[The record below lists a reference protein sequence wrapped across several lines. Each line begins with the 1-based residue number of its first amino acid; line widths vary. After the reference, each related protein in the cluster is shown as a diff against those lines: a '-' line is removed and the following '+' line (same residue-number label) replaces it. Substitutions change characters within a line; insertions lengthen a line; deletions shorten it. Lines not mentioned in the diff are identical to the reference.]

1 MRDALRLAFG
11 TLTILPVRP
20 PDVVDRRTAGRAMAL
35 APLVG
40 LLLGLLA
47 VAVLWALGGGSL
59 LMLPRDGELLFA
71 GDLAASELVPR
82 VSPVSTLLA
91 GVLVVTLLAV
101 ATRAIHLDGLAD
113 TADGLGSRKPAEQ
126 ALEVMRR
133 SDLGPFGAVTLVLV
147 LFLQTMALERLV
159 QSPLGLLWML
169 VALVLS
175 RLALP
180 FLCRGGV
187 PAARNDGLGSS
198 VAGSVGRGLLVA
210 SAGLALLAVV
220 VAWALVALAGS
231 GAFGGLGPGL
241 DGQEL
246 SVFPDPLLHLVGV
259 VAVTA
264 LAVGLLERR
273 CRRRLGGV
281 TGDVLGAGVELALT
295 VALVGF
301 AL

>member
-59 LMLPRDGELLFA
+59 LMLPRDGQLLLAGGPEGAQEL
-71 GDLAASELVPR
+71 ASR
-82 VSPVSTLLA
+82 ISPVSTLLA

-180 FLCRGGV
+180 FSCRGGV
-187 PAARNDGLGSS
+187 PAARTDGLGSS

-210 SAGLALLAVV
+210 SVGLALVAVV

-231 GAFGGLGPGL
+231 GAFGGRGL

-273 CRRRLGGV
+273 CRRRLGGI

-295 VALVGF
+295 VALVVF

>member
-47 VAVLWALGGGSL
+47 VGVLCALGGGSL
-59 LMLPRDGELLFA
+59 LTG
-71 GDLAASELVPR
+71 G
-82 VSPVSTLLA
+82 LA
-91 GVLVVTLLAV
+91 GVLVVTLLAA

-187 PAARNDGLGSS
+187 PAARTDGLGSS

-210 SAGLALLAVV
+210 SVGLALLAVV

-231 GAFGGLGPGL
+231 GAFGGRGL

-273 CRRRLGGV
+273 CRRRLGGI

-295 VALVGF
+295 VALVVF

>member
-1 MRDALRLAFG
+1 MRDAVRLALG
-11 TLTILPVRP
+11 TLTILPVHP

-40 LLLGLLA
+40 LLLGVVA
-47 VAVLWALGGGSL
+47 VAVLWVLGGGSL
-59 LMLPRDGELLFA
+59 LMLPRDGQLLFA
-71 GDLAASELVPR
+71 GGAEGSPALAPR
-82 VSPVSTLLA
+82 ISSVSTLLA
-91 GVLVVTLLAV
+91 GVLVVATLAA

-113 TADGLGSRKPAEQ
+113 TADGLGSRRPAAQ
-126 ALEVMRR
+126 ALDVMRR

-147 LFLQTMALERLV
+147 LFLQAMALERLV
-159 QSPLGLLWML
+159 QSPLGLLWLL

-180 FLCRGGV
+180 VLCRRGV
-187 PAARNDGLGSS
+187 PAARADGLGST
-198 VAGSVGRGLLVA
+198 VAGSVGPGALAA
-210 SAGLALLAVV
+210 SVGLAALAGV
-220 VAWALVALAGS
+220 VAWVGVALVAP
-231 GAFGGLGPGL
+231 GAFGGQGL
-241 DGQEL
+241 DGQQL
-246 SVFPDPLLHLVGV
+246 SVFPDPLLHVVGV
-259 VAVTA
+259 VVVTA
-264 LAVGLLERR
+264 LVVGLLERR

>member
-1 MRDALRLAFG
+1 VRDALRLAFG

-20 PDVVDRRTAGRAMAL
+20 PDVVDRRTAGRSIAL

-40 LLLGLLA
+40 LLLGLVA
-47 VAVLWALGGGSL
+47 VAVLWTLGGGSL
-59 LMLPRDGELLFA
+59 LMLPRDGRLLIA
-71 GDLAASELVPR
+71 GDLVASELAPR
-82 VSPVSTLLA
+82 ISPVSTLLA
-91 GVLVVTLLAV
+91 GVLVVVTLAV

-113 TADGLGSRKPAEQ
+113 TADGLGSRKPAAP

-159 QSPLGLLWML
+159 QSPLGLLWLL

-180 FLCRGGV
+180 FLCRRGV
-187 PAARNDGLGSS
+187 PAARGEGLGST
-198 VAGSVGRGLLVA
+198 VAGSVGAGTLAASVGLAAL
-210 SAGLALLAVV
+210 AGL
-220 VAWALVALAGS
+220 VAWAIVALVAPA
-231 GAFGGLGPGL
+231 AWGGRGL

-246 SVFPDPLLHLVGV
+246 SLFPDPLLHLVGV

-295 VALVGF
+295 VALVAF

>member
-47 VAVLWALGGGSL
+47 VGVLWALGGGSL
-59 LMLPRDGELLFA
+59 LMLPRDGQLLFA
-71 GDLAASELVPR
+71 GDLVASELVPR

-187 PAARNDGLGSS
+187 PAARTDGLGSS
-198 VAGSVGRGLLVA
+198 VAGSVGPGLLVA
-210 SAGLALLAVV
+210 SVGLALLAVV
-220 VAWALVALAGS
+220 VAWTLVALAGS
-231 GAFGGLGPGL
+231 GAFGGLGL

-246 SVFPDPLLHLVGV
+246 SVFPDPLLHLLGV